1 MQASEFPIRPI
12 IPLPPHGYKRV
23 PTDQTF
29 TVSTFNTDIYGR
41 QGEALELL
49 DEEV

>member
-1 MQASEFPIRPI
+1 MQASESPIRTIFP
-12 IPLPPHGYKRV
+12 PPPHGYKRV

-29 TVSTFNTDIYGR
+29 TVSMFNTDIYGR

-49 DEEV
+49 GEEL